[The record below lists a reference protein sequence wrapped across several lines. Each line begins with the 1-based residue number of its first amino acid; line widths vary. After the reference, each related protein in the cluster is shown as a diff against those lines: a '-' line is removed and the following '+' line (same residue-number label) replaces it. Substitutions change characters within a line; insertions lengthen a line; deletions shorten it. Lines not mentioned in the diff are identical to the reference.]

1 LGHGVGDGL
10 LKEVAAR
17 LSSALR
23 EEDTVVR
30 LGGDEFLIIL
40 PRIFVAH
47 DATPVAEK
55 VIAVLSR
62 AFVIQGHELH
72 VTASIGISVYPK
84 DGRDKETLMEHADAA
99 LYQAKEAGRNIYQFF
114 NRETNAQ
121 AQERLVLGNALRAAL
136 EGGEL
141 MLHYQPQVDLQS
153 RTITGSSIR
162 RTRQRY

>member
-1 LGHGVGDGL
+1 VGDRL
-10 LKEVAAR
+10 LKEIAAR

-47 DATPVAEK
+47 DAIPVAEK
-55 VIAVLSR
+55 VMAALSR
-62 AFVIQGHELH
+62 TFVIQGHELH

-84 DGRDKETLMEHADAA
+84 DGRDKETLMKHADAA
-99 LYQAKEAGRNIYQFF
+99 LYQAKEAGRNTYQFF

-121 AQERLVLGNALRAAL
+121 
-136 EGGEL
+136 
-141 MLHYQPQVDLQS
+141 
-153 RTITGSSIR
+153 T
-162 RTRQRY
+162 